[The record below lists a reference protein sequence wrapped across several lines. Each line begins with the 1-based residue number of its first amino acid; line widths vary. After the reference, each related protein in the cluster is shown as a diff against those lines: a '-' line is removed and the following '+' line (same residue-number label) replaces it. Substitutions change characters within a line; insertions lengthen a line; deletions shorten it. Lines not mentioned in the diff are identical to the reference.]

1 MPSFKQKKSRM
12 KKVYLAG
19 LAAML
24 VLGSCGGS
32 ETAGDINA
40 DLTSSEGLQEAS
52 LSFGE
57 GGANSGLEYFNGLLS
72 AVIAV
77 DIKFNEIEKLDEM
90 DASLEQINATID
102 STFSKINQGRAA
114 INLYKNESWPKRA
127 EFHTLTEEWF
137 NVIERITKDYLV
149 DLAEPMSRPDETWS
163 DSEFE
168 FYDEYVIA
176 YDDYLEVDQRW
187 VDFQEVYAAANNFE
201 IGGTIDEEALM
212 EEELSAS
219 H

>member
-1 MPSFKQKKSRM
+1 M

-32 ETAGDINA
+32 ETSGDINA
-40 DLTSSEGLQEAS
+40 DLNTNAGVQEAAI
-52 LSFGE
+52 SFGD
-57 GGANSGLEYFNGLLS
+57 GGATTGLEYFNGLLS
-72 AVIAV
+72 AVVAV
-77 DIKFNEIEKLDEM
+77 DVKFNQIEKLDES
-90 DASLEQINATID
+90 DASLDQINAMID
-102 STFSKINQGRAA
+102 STLAKIDQGRAA
-114 INLYKNESWPKRA
+114 INLYKDKSWPKRG
-127 EFHTLTEEWF
+127 EFHKLTEEWF
-137 NVIERITKDYLV
+137 NVIERITKDHLV
-149 DLAEPMSRPDETWS
+149 VLAEPMSRPDDTWT
-163 DSEFE
+163 DAEFDL
-168 FYDEYVIA
+168 YDEYAVA

-212 EEELSAS
+212 EEEMSA